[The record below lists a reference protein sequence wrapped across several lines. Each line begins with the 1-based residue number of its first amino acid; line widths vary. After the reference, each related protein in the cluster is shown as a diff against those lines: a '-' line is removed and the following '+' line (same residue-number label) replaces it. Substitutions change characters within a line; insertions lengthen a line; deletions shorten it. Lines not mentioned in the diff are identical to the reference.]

1 MQGYRRAGQTRASP
15 ETVAAP
21 LLLPPPIAETV
32 LDAGDG
38 VRVALSSW
46 TRARSTAVIVAPGFF
61 RSRISPMLVRLAEH
75 LAARHDVYCFDFR
88 GHGTSS
94 GRYTFGRHETRDF
107 GAVLD
112 HVHRRGHARVAVVG
126 FSMGGT
132 VAVRALGG
140 SRRGGVD
147 PGVAALVTVSSPTEV
162 FRLRPGLPPRGL
174 LGASWRGESH
184 RLPRLDSRTLFRPHL
199 GTLDEVAW
207 ISPTPYLVLHHERDW
222 LVPCAMGEALHRA
235 AREPR
240 RIHVFRTPERLH
252 ADALVRAI
260 PDQLYAVLD
269 PFLAENLAC

>member
-1 MQGYRRAGQTRASP
+1 MT
-15 ETVAAP
+15 TAP
-21 LLLPPPIAETV
+21 VPAPPLVESD

-38 VRVALSSW
+38 VRLGLSSW
-46 TRARSTAVIVAPGFF
+46 SRGRAAAVIVAPGFF
-61 RSRISPMLVRLAEH
+61 RSRHSPMLVRAALH

-94 GRYTFGRHETRDF
+94 GRYTFGRHETRDLR
-107 GAVLD
+107 AVLD
-112 HVHRRGHARVAVVG
+112 HVHGRGHARVAVVG

-132 VAVRALGG
+132 VAVRTLGAM
-140 SRRGGVD
+140 RRAGTD
-147 PGVAALVTVSSPTEV
+147 PRVAALVTVSSPTEV

-174 LGASWRGESH
+174 LGASFRGEGH
-184 RLPRLDSRTLFRPHL
+184 RVPRLDSSALFRARL

-222 LVPCAMGEALHRA
+222 LVPAAMGEALHRA

-240 RIHVFRTPERLH
+240 HLHLFRCGERLH

-260 PDQLYAVLD
+260 PDQLFAVLD
-269 PFLAENLAC
+269 PFLDENLTS